1 MTKEE
6 LLRQALLKQ
15 AQDKQKE
22 DSEPKSD
29 DKKSKIGGMA
39 SAVLQGLSFGTADEA
54 EAAFRALMGDQTYAE
69 NVKEIR
75 NEIKQFAKENPK
87 TALGLEIAGSLPTAI
102 AGGAGLA
109 RLGVRGALKVAGIE
123 GAAYGAGSAEGDAL
137 DRAKSAATT
146 GLTSAALGKAGD
158 VILPNVSRAA
168 SDLMKRGVNLTPGQ
182 ALGGRMRM
190 AEEAAASIPIIGD
203 FIKKK
208 EAQNLESFG
217 RVAMNEAIDVL
228 NQGKNKGRIRAA
240 FSFIMGKGSDKTK
253 RIPSNVS
260 GNEAFTVANN
270 AITAAYDEVIPKLSV
285 NINNDFVEGLQEII
299 TKNQKKLPDDYM
311 KVMDGILTEN
321 FSKLTGNKASGE
333 ILKSVDSDLGL
344 AATTF
349 RKSNLAVERQVG
361 KALFEVQSFLR
372 KQMTSKNKDVMA
384 DYNRAQK
391 AFQTLL
397 PVRTAVANASRTGGV
412 FTPAQLLSASKS
424 VDSTR
429 RKLATA
435 KGEGIQQE
443 FAQQAQDVMGKTIP
457 DSGSAGRLG
466 FMYLLDRL
474 VKEPIKTT
482 AAMATG
488 VAGTALGYGVPRTT
502 ANIISLPNVAARA
515 GAPAVSS
522 QLEPAISNE
531 LVDPMYNELMQYFQG
546 Q

>member
-1 MTKEE
+1 MTREE
-6 LLRQALLKQ
+6 LLKQALLKQ
-15 AQDKQKE
+15 AQDKQKK

-39 SAVLQGLSFGTADEA
+39 RAVLQGLSFGTADEA

-109 RLGVRGALKVAGIE
+109 RLGVKGALKVAGIE

-137 DRAKSAATT
+137 DRAKAAATT

-168 SDLMKRGVNLTPGQ
+168 SDLMKKGVNLTPGQ

-217 RVAMNEAIDVL
+217 RATMNEAIDVL
-228 NQGKNKGRIRAA
+228 NQNKNKGKIKAA
-240 FSFIMGKGSDKTK
+240 FSFIMGKNPKK
-253 RIPSNVS
+253 QVKIPSGVS
-260 GNEAFTVANN
+260 GNEAFTIADD
-270 AITAAYDEVIPKLSV
+270 AIRAAYDEVIPKLS
-285 NINNDFVEGLQEII
+285 INVDDKFINGI
-299 TKNQKKLPDDYM
+299 QKIFRDRSAKLPDEYV
-311 KVMDGILTEN
+311 KVMDGILTEQ
-321 FSKLTGNKASGE
+321 FSRLAQNRTGDV
-333 ILKSVDSDLGL
+333 LKSVDGDLGL

-361 KALFEVQSFLR
+361 DALFDFQALLR
-372 KQMTSKNKDVMA
+372 DSLKSANKDVMA
-384 DYNRAQK
+384 DYNRVQK
-391 AFQTLL
+391 AFKTLL
-397 PVRTAVANASRTGGV
+397 PVEKAVANATRTGGV
-412 FTPAQLLSASKS
+412 FTPAQLLSASKA
-424 VDSTR
+424 VDNTR

-435 KGEGIQQE
+435 RGQGIQQE

-466 FMYLLDRL
+466 FMYFLDRL
-474 VKEPIKTT
+474 FKQPLRTG

-488 VAGTALGYGVPRTT
+488 VAGTALGYGVPRFT
-502 ANIISLPNVAARA
+502 ANVISLPNVAARA

-522 QLEPAISNE
+522 QLEPAISNQ
-531 LVDPMYNELMQYFQG
+531 LMQYFQG

>member
-6 LLRQALLKQ
+6 LLKQALLKQ
-15 AQDKQKE
+15 AQDKQNK

-39 SAVLQGLSFGTADEA
+39 RAVLQGLSFGTADEA

-109 RLGVRGALKVAGIE
+109 RLGVKGALKVAGIE

-137 DRAKSAATT
+137 DRAKAAATT

-158 VILPNVSRAA
+158 VILPDISKAA
-168 SDLMKRGVNLTPGQ
+168 SSLMSKGVKLTPGQ
-182 ALGGRMRM
+182 ALGGRIRM

-228 NQGKNKGRIRAA
+228 NEGKNKGRIRAA

-253 RIPSNVS
+253 RIPSGVS
-260 GNEAFTVANN
+260 GNEAFTVADN
-270 AITAAYDEVIPKLSV
+270 AITAAYNEVIPKLSINIDDKFV
-285 NINNDFVEGLQEII
+285 NNI
-299 TKNQKKLPDDYM
+299 QKIFNESQAKLPNEYI
-311 KVMDGILTEN
+311 KVMDGILTEQL
-321 FSKLTGNKASGE
+321 SRLTKDKTGQV
-333 ILKSVDSDLGL
+333 LKSVDSDLGL

-349 RKSNLAVERQVG
+349 RRSNSAVERQVG
-361 KALFEVQSFLR
+361 EALFDVQSLLR
-372 KQMTSKNKDVMA
+372 DSMTSANKDVMA
-384 DYNRAQK
+384 DYNRVQK
-391 AFQTLL
+391 AFKTLL
-397 PVRTAVANASRTGGV
+397 PVEKAVANATRTGGV
-412 FTPAQLLSASKS
+412 FTPAQLLSASKA
-424 VDSTR
+424 VDNTR

-435 KGEGIQQE
+435 RGQGIQQE

-474 VKEPIKTT
+474 VREPIKTT

-488 VAGTALGYGVPRTT
+488 VAGTALGYGVPRLT
-502 ANIISLPNVAARA
+502 ANIISVPNVAARA

-531 LVDPMYNELMQYFQG
+531 LMQYLQE

>member
-15 AQDKQKE
+15 AQDKQNK

-39 SAVLQGLSFGTADEA
+39 RAVLQGLSFGTADEA

-102 AGGAGLA
+102 VGGAGLA
-109 RLGVRGALKVAGIE
+109 RLGVKGAFKVAGIE

-137 DRAKSAATT
+137 DRAKAAATT

-168 SDLMKRGVNLTPGQ
+168 SDLMKKGVNLTPGQ

-240 FSFIMGKGSDKTK
+240 FSFIMGKGSNKTI

-321 FSKLTGNKASGE
+321 FSKLTGNKASGQ

-361 KALFEVQSFLR
+361 EALFDVQSFLR

-412 FTPAQLLSASKS
+412 FTPAQLLSASRS

-502 ANIISLPNVAARA
+502 ANIISLPNVAVRA
-515 GAPAVSS
+515 GAPAVSN
-522 QLEPAISNE
+522 QLEPAISNQ
-531 LVDPMYNELMQYFQG
+531 LIQYFQG

>member
-15 AQDKQKE
+15 AQDKQNK

-39 SAVLQGLSFGTADEA
+39 RAVLQGLSFGTADEA

-69 NVKEIR
+69 NIKEIR

-109 RLGVRGALKVAGIE
+109 RLGVKGALKVAGIE

-158 VILPNVSRAA
+158 AILPDISKAA
-168 SDLMKRGVNLTPGQ
+168 SDLMKKGVNLTPGQ

-217 RVAMNEAIDVL
+217 RATMNEAIDVL
-228 NQGKNKGRIRAA
+228 NQGKNKGKIKAA
-240 FSFIMGKGSDKTK
+240 FSFIMGKNPKK
-253 RIPSNVS
+253 QVKIPSGVS
-260 GNEAFTVANN
+260 GNEAFTVADD
-270 AITAAYDEVIPKLSV
+270 AIRAAYDEIIPKLSV
-285 NINNDFVEGLQEII
+285 NVDDKFI
-299 TKNQKKLPDDYM
+299 TDIQKIFRDRSAKLPDEYV
-311 KVMDGILTEN
+311 KVMDGILTEQ
-321 FSKLTGNKASGE
+321 FSRLAKDKTGQV
-333 ILKSVDSDLGL
+333 LKSVDSDLGL

-349 RKSNLAVERQVG
+349 KRSNTAVERQVG
-361 KALFEVQSFLR
+361 DALFDFQTLLR
-372 KQMTSKNKDVMA
+372 DSMTSENKDVMA
-384 DYNRAQK
+384 DYNRVQK
-391 AFQTLL
+391 AFKTLL
-397 PVRTAVANASRTGGV
+397 PVEKAVANATRTGGV
-412 FTPAQLLSASKS
+412 FTPAQLLSASKA
-424 VDSTR
+424 VDNTR

-435 KGEGIQQE
+435 RGQGIQQE

-466 FMYLLDRL
+466 FMYFLDRL
-474 VKEPIKTT
+474 FKQPLRTG

-488 VAGTALGYGVPRTT
+488 VAGTALGYGVPRLT
-502 ANIISLPNVAARA
+502 ANVISIPNVAARA

-531 LVDPMYNELMQYFQG
+531 LVNPMYNELMQYFQG

>member
-6 LLRQALLKQ
+6 LLKQALLKQ
-15 AQDKQKE
+15 AQDKQNK

-39 SAVLQGLSFGTADEA
+39 RAVLQGLSFGTADEA
-54 EAAFRALMGDQTYAE
+54 EAAFKSLMGDETYAE

-87 TALGLEIAGSLPTAI
+87 TAIGLEIAGSLPTAI

-109 RLGVRGALKVAGIE
+109 RLGVKGALKVAGIE
-123 GAAYGAGSAEGDAL
+123 GAAYGAGSAEGGVL

-158 VILPNVSRAA
+158 AILPDISKAA
-168 SDLMKRGVNLTPGQ
+168 SNLMSKGVKLTPGQ
-182 ALGGRMRM
+182 ALGGRIRM

-208 EAQNLESFG
+208 EAQNLETFG
-217 RVAMNEAIDVL
+217 RATMNEAIDVL
-228 NQGKNKGRIRAA
+228 NQNKNKGKIKAA
-240 FSFIMGKGSDKTK
+240 FSFIMGKNPKK
-253 RIPSNVS
+253 QVKIPSGVS
-260 GNEAFTVANN
+260 GNEAFTVADD
-270 AITAAYDEVIPKLSV
+270 AIRAAYDEVIPKLSL
-285 NINNDFVEGLQEII
+285 NIDDKFIGNVQEIF
-299 TKNQKKLPDDYM
+299 TKSQSKLPDEYV
-311 KVMDGILTEN
+311 KVMDGIFTEQL
-321 FSKLTGNKASGE
+321 SRLAKDRSGE
-333 ILKSVDSDLGL
+333 VLKSVDGDLGL
-344 AATTF
+344 AAITF
-349 RKSNLAVERQVG
+349 KRSSSAVEREVG
-361 KALFEVQSFLR
+361 EALFDVQTLLR
-372 KQMTSKNKDVMA
+372 DSMTSKNKDVMA
-384 DYNRAQK
+384 DYNRVQK
-391 AFQTLL
+391 AFKTLL
-397 PVRTAVANASRTGGV
+397 PVEKAVANATRTGGV

-435 KGEGIQQE
+435 RGEGIQQE

-466 FMYLLDRL
+466 FMYFLDRL
-474 VKEPIKTT
+474 FKQPLRTG

-488 VAGTALGYGVPRTT
+488 VAGTALGYGVPRLT
-502 ANIISLPNVAARA
+502 ANVISIPNVAARA

-531 LVDPMYNELMQYFQG
+531 LMQYFQG